1 MQRIQPPIMNFP
13 HPPISSFRSLSFDIE
28 ELDRLFGELRRGQL
42 VFFHGS
48 RMSHVLSELLC
59 VRSLL
64 PHIDGGLD
72 SSVVFIDGGNIFDPY
87 LISETARLFS
97 LDPEE
102 TLRNIWVSRAFTSHQ
117 LTALITEKLPEI
129 LDREDSKLVI
139 VSDIAALY
147 CDSDIGTLEA
157 KTTFNHITL
166 SLWNLARENN
176 LLLVTTSLSSRGERK
191 RRLEQYI
198 HGRADIAARVEAG
211 NPHVKVT
218 LEKHTSKPETSIS
231 LFVGEPIAQYLLE
244 DFMEV

>member
-1 MQRIQPPIMNFP
+1 MQRTQPPIMNFP
-13 HPPISSFRSLSFDIE
+13 HPPISSLRSLSFNIE

-59 VRSLL
+59 VRNLL

-87 LISETARLFS
+87 LISENARLFS

-166 SLWNLARENN
+166 FLWNLARENN

-218 LEKHTSKPETSIS
+218 LEKHPSKPEAATS
-231 LFVGEPIAQYLLE
+231 LFMGEPIAQYRLE

>member
-1 MQRIQPPIMNFP
+1 MQRIQVPSMRFPPL
-13 HPPISSFRSLSFDIE
+13 PISSLRSLSFEIE

-48 RMSHVLSELLC
+48 RMSHILSELLC

-64 PHIDGGLD
+64 SHGNGGLD
-72 SSVVFIDGGNIFDPY
+72 SPVVFIDGGNIFDPY

-102 TLRNIWVSRAFTSHQ
+102 TLRNIWVSRAFTAYQ

-129 LDREDSKLVI
+129 LDREDSKLVVI
-139 VSDIAALY
+139 SDIAALY
-147 CDSDIGTLEA
+147 CDSDIGILEA
-157 KTTFNHITL
+157 KRTFNLVTL
-166 SLWNLARENN
+166 FLWNLVRENN

-191 RRLEQYI
+191 RRLEQYLQ
-198 HGRADIAARVEAG
+198 GRADIAARVDGG
-211 NPHVKVT
+211 NPHVKIT
-218 LEKHTSKPETSIS
+218 LEKHPSKPPASVS
-231 LFVGEPIAQYLLE
+231 LFVGEPVARYLLE

>member
-1 MQRIQPPIMNFP
+1 MQRIQAPIMNFP

-28 ELDRLFGELRRGQL
+28 DLDRLFGELRRGQL

-64 PHIDGGLD
+64 PNIDGGLD
-72 SSVVFIDGGNIFDPY
+72 SPVVFIDGGNIFDPY

-97 LDPEE
+97 LNSEE
-102 TLRNIWVSRAFTSHQ
+102 TLKNIWVSRAFTAYQ

-129 LDREDSKLVI
+129 LDREESKLVV

-147 CDSDIGTLEA
+147 CDSDIGMLEA
-157 KTTFNHITL
+157 KTTFNQVTL
-166 SLWNLARENN
+166 FLWNLTRENN

-211 NPHVKVT
+211 KPHVKVS
-218 LEKHTSKPETSIS
+218 LEKHPSKPKAFVR

-244 DFMEV
+244 DFMEA

>member
-1 MQRIQPPIMNFP
+1 MQRIQAPIMNFP

-28 ELDRLFGELRRGQL
+28 DLDRLFGELRRGQL

-48 RMSHVLSELLC
+48 RMSHILSELLC

-64 PHIDGGLD
+64 PNIDGGLD
-72 SSVVFIDGGNIFDPY
+72 SPVVFIDGGNIFDPY

-97 LDPEE
+97 LNSEE
-102 TLRNIWVSRAFTSHQ
+102 TLKNIWVSRAFTAYQ

-129 LDREDSKLVI
+129 LDREESKLVV

-147 CDSDIGTLEA
+147 CDSDIGMLEA
-157 KTTFNHITL
+157 KTTFNQVTL
-166 SLWNLARENN
+166 FLWNLARENN

-211 NPHVKVT
+211 KPHVKVS
-218 LEKHTSKPETSIS
+218 LEKHPSKPKAFVR

-244 DFMEV
+244 DFMEA

>member
-1 MQRIQPPIMNFP
+1 MQKIQAPFTTFPPR
-13 HPPISSFRSLSFDIE
+13 PISSYRSLNFDIE

-64 PHIDGGLD
+64 PNIDGGLD
-72 SSVVFIDGGNIFDPY
+72 SSIVFIDGGNIFDPY

-102 TLRNIWVSRAFTSHQ
+102 ALKSIWVSRAFTSHQ

-129 LDREDSKLVI
+129 LDREDSRLVV

-147 CDSDIGTLEA
+147 CDSDIGMLEA
-157 KTTFNHITL
+157 KITFNQVTL
-166 SLWNLARENN
+166 FLWNLARENN

-218 LEKHTSKPETSIS
+218 LEKHPSKPEASVR